1 MIPFQGT
8 APEGIDAFIDGLI
21 AQANKEQDRYEQQ
34 IDLAQDVSQ
43 REREAARC
51 WHDLTH
57 LLGHA
62 SEEELSLTG
71 ADELADMQ
79 IRFPA
84 FLLATHYW
92 EGGWLM
98 DMAAIDNI

>member
-21 AQANKEQDRYEQQ
+21 AQ
-34 IDLAQDVSQ
+34 DVSQ
-43 REREAARC
+43 REREAALC

-57 LLGHA
+57 SPGHA
-62 SEEELSLTG
+62 SEQELRLKG